1 MNFNKSIKLKILMWA
16 NQFITSILFICII
29 EVIMSSFGVHCY
41 HQLKST
47 PPQVCTMQSYIM
59 EQGFILINVIAL
71 VITGV
76 IALNLV
82 IKYWIYY
89 YADITK
95 VLRLIGYSTL
105 EQVKYHIVAL
115 RWITLSAY
123 LISALVIGFHYG
135 SLKRDILVALIL
147 SFLIIHILT
156 YIKVLFRIRKEYI
169 EEAVGINKYRNRCIK
184 VLEGVMSII
193 QIAVPLTF
201 SMFLVINMLNAY
213 TDFQMQQT
221 FSKSK
226 SLTYFE
232 PIENDAFNESF
243 EGHIGK
249 LNDTQLNQ
257 YKTRIEHLLNQHE
270 KQLVLLFEQVD
281 QEKFNL
287 RVSIEKYR
295 SMSKLVGEFNDLE
308 VVAGRGLIEKDYE
321 FKDGRIPVLVGYNL
335 RNSISLNQTFEKDT
349 MQFVVVGIM
358 KQHQT
363 ITSPQ
368 YFLPESIDNDIV
380 IPFHPKHI
388 QTMNFEINHH
398 ILKNVIINDLSDFQI
413 KQVQQTLNY
422 SPISYKTI
430 DGQVELVEAL
440 KSKLSFAMVW
450 VYTGLFT
457 LFYALLCY
465 FISIFLDLEIN
476 KYKYAVMQ
484 TVGYSKKQITI
495 HLIMNKLVQLIMG
508 LFLAQLITTGMGAAT
523 KIGILTNSIIALTI
537 IVGIWYLAWGK
548 IANLEITKIIAG
560 KR

>member
-29 EVIMSSFGVHCY
+29 EVIMSSFGDHCY
-41 HQLKST
+41 HQSKCT
-47 PPQVCTMQSYIM
+47 PPQVCTVQSYIM
-59 EQGFILINVIAL
+59 EQGFIMINVIAL

-89 YADITK
+89 HADITK
-95 VLRLIGYSTL
+95 VLRLVGYSTL
-105 EQVKYHIVAL
+105 DQVKYHCVAL
-115 RWITLSAY
+115 RRITVSAY
-123 LISALVIGFHYG
+123 LVSTLVIRFHYG
-135 SLKRDILVALIL
+135 SLKINILVALFL

-156 YIKVLFRIRKEYI
+156 YIKVLFCVRKEYI
-169 EEAVGINKYRNRCIK
+169 DVTVGINKYRNRCIK

-201 SMFLVINMLNAY
+201 SMFLVINMQNAY

-226 SLTYFE
+226 SLTHFD
-232 PIENDAFNESF
+232 PIENDALSESF
-243 EGHIGK
+243 EGRIGK

-257 YKTRIEHLLNQHE
+257 YKTRIERLLNQYE
-270 KQLVLLFEQVD
+270 EQLVLLFEQVY

-295 SMSKLVGEFNDLE
+295 SISKLVGEFNNLE

-321 FKDGRIPVLVGYNL
+321 FEDGSIPVLVGYNL
-335 RNSISLNQTFEKDT
+335 RKNISINQTFEKDT

-398 ILKNVIINDLSDFQI
+398 ILKNIIINDLSDNQI
-413 KQVQQTLNY
+413 KEVLQTLNL
-422 SPISYKTI
+422 SPISFKTI
-430 DGQVELVEAL
+430 DGQKELAESL
-440 KSKLSFAMVW
+440 KSKLSYAMIW
-450 VYTGLFT
+450 VYIGLFT
-457 LFYALLCY
+457 MFYALLCY
-465 FISIFLDLEIN
+465 FISIFLDLEIS

-484 TVGYSKKQITI
+484 TVGYSKTQITI
-495 HLIMNKLVQLIMG
+495 HLIMNKLIQLMMG
-508 LFLAQLITTGMGAAT
+508 LFLAQFITTGMGAAT
-523 KIGILTNSIIALTI
+523 KIGILTNSILALTI
-537 IVGIWYLAWGK
+537 IVGIWYLAWRK
-548 IANLEITKIIAG
+548 IENLEITKVIAG